1 MIAES
6 NVWDETPYHL
16 MNQLIGLAIGATF
29 SNSYISHSHSINRH
43 NFRIEKVA
51 IVSLKKFHRRNRQIY
66 TEEIFI
72 LIRTKY
78 IVISH
83 WRNRHNPHWR
93 NRPLLSL
100 KKSSCTH
107 WRTGILTLKAHT
119 FILIRTKWIVINL
132 FTLNKSSYPHWR
144 NHRIYSHWRNRHI
157 RT

>member
-1 MIAES
+1 VIAES

-16 MNQLIGLAIGATF
+16 MNQLIGPAIGATF

-43 NFRIEKVA
+43 NFRIEKIA

-83 WRNRHNPHWR
+83 WRNRH
-93 NRPLLSL
+93 
-100 KKSSCTH
+100 
-107 WRTGILTLKAHT
+107 ILAEE
-119 FILIRTKWIVINL
+119 IVL
-132 FTLNKSSYPHWR
+132 
-144 NHRIYSHWRNRHI
+144 YSHWRNRPALTAETGI
-157 RT
+157 L